1 MFAGILF
8 AVTACLVWGLGF
20 AAPLFAPEFTPAQ
33 LSAAR
38 FIVFGGFS
46 AALCLRWRPP
56 PLRHPLWRQA
66 VLGSVSGNLLYYLC
80 LVGGIRLI
88 GVPLP
93 TLIVGMLPVTLA
105 LAANL
110 RGGELRWARLWPSLA
125 LIGAGLLAV
134 NADALARL
142 PANGLGDFALGVGL
156 ALMALAFWTW
166 FGLMNARLLRAGA
179 LSASVWSAMLGAA
192 VLPFALALAAWA
204 FSLPWP
210 QVSADA
216 WLRLAAVALV
226 TGVIGGWWASWLWS
240 QASVRLPVT
249 LAGQLIV
256 VETLAGIA
264 YGQLYTW
271 QWPDW
276 PLLLGGALMVAGVVW
291 ALSAARGGGN

>member
-226 TGVIGGWWASWLWS
+226 TGVIGSWWASWLWS

-291 ALSAARGGGN
+291 ALSAARGSGH